1 MTEFLDVKDGRLA
14 YEVAGA
20 GPLVV
25 LAPGIGDRR
34 QAYRFLAPQ
43 LVAAGYRV
51 AWMDPRGQG
60 ESSAEWPEFSRA
72 ALAGDLLALVRELG
86 GPAVLVGHSFA
97 GGAVTIAATREPD
110 LVSAAVEIAPF
121 TRVPKT
127 SIGGLL
133 TNRAYR
139 RGALSVMGTALTGSV
154 GRWSAYLTLANP
166 GPKPADWDTELAALQ
181 TTMREPGRMRALR
194 TMVMSDSKQAEAQL
208 ACVHC
213 PTLVVMGTLDPD
225 WTDPHAEAAAI
236 VAALPAGLGSVA
248 MIKGAG
254 HYPHAQFP
262 NEVAKAVLTFLGVH
276 TGA

>member
-1 MTEFLDVKDGRLA
+1 VTEFLDVKDGRLA
-14 YEVAGA
+14 YEVAGT

-127 SIGGLL
+127 SIGGLF

-139 RGALSVMGTALTGSV
+139 KGAVRIMGTLMGSV
-154 GRWSAYLTLANP
+154 GRWSAYLTLAYP
-166 GPKPADWDTELAALQ
+166 GLKPADWDAELAALKAVLH
-181 TTMREPGRMRALR
+181 EPGRMPALR
-194 TMVMSDSKQAEAQL
+194 KMLTSDSKQAQAQL
-208 ACVHC
+208 ASVHC

-225 WTDPHAEAAAI
+225 WPDPNAEAAAI
-236 VAALPAGLGSVA
+236 VAALPAGVGSVA
-248 MIKGAG
+248 MIEGAG

-262 NEVAKAVLTFLGVH
+262 HEVARAVLTFLGAH